1 MSPVL
6 QLGWGLALGG
16 GLGLLYDFLRPLRRR
31 HNTPADFVFVS
42 VLLPLWIYYSFG
54 LCGGQIRFANLG
66 ALTAGF
72 FLWMLTLSRLT
83 SPLFFFLWGRLFALF
98 RLLFLPLKKIFKKIG
113 LFVKKV
119 FATLKKRGTMD
130 KSRRR
135 SPRRT
140 SGGSGHGKKIKS
152 PFPDQDRFSPR
163 QALREDRAGS
173 AAGPFHHRPFRHSR
187 RHPGR

>member
-31 HNTPADFVFVS
+31 HNAPADFVFVS

-66 ALTAGF
+66 TLTAGF

-98 RLLFLPLKKIFKKIG
+98 RLLFLPLKKIFKKNWT
-113 LFVKKV
+113 FCKKSICN
-119 FATLKKRGTMD
+119 FEKKGYN
-130 KSRRR
+130 
-135 SPRRT
+135 
-140 SGGSGHGKKIKS
+140 G
-152 PFPDQDRFSPR
+152 
-163 QALREDRAGS
+163 
-173 AAGPFHHRPFRHSR
+173 
-187 RHPGR
+187 